1 MLDCCSWRIDTHAA
15 SLLCASS
22 LENIAVQARTVLSVL
37 KGFLFAQ
44 SKSLTARSTTV
55 LAIDKDDVH
64 AGEGAFR
71 TLRTIPEDPFSKRK
85 FPMIFPLLS
94 TATA

>member
-1 MLDCCSWRIDTHAA
+1 LTATAEDTMGDTRA
-15 SLLCASS
+15 SLICTSYSS
-22 LENIAVQARTVLSVL
+22 EVAVQAGTLSVL

-44 SKSLTARSTTV
+44 SKSLTARSTT
-55 LAIDKDDVH
+55 LFAIANDDVH

-85 FPMIFPLLS
+85 FPMIFPLS
-94 TATA
+94 SIATA